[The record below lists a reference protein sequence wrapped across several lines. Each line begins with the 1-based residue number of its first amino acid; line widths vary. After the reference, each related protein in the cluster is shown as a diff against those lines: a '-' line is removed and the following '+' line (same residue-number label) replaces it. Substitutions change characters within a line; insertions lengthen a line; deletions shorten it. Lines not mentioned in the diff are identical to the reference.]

1 LLLPAAVAAL
11 AVIQVTGCGGSDTST
26 SASATTAAAAQPTAN
41 DGAYVSVS
49 DALAVVREHVEVPVA
64 IPSGLPAG
72 VTALDPV
79 VHRGTAQ
86 LTLAVP
92 GEGFRLVI
100 LYGRAG
106 FDGCGPLH
114 PSKVTVNGGPAVLD
128 ELEVEGQEPRATLVW
143 PATTKHLVGRFGL
156 YGRFS
161 GNRLLEFAS
170 SMTSARAAVHSRG
183 VKSSC

>member
-1 LLLPAAVAAL
+1 MTWRSAFALWTRNGTLRGEDSTFHHHVGFSVVVIWILRRRLLLPAAVAAL

-64 IPSGLPAG
+64 IPSRLPAG

-100 LYGRAG
+100 L
-106 FDGCGPLH
+106 
-114 PSKVTVNGGPAVLD
+114 
-128 ELEVEGQEPRATLVW
+128 
-143 PATTKHLVGRFGL
+143 
-156 YGRFS
+156 
-161 GNRLLEFAS
+161 
-170 SMTSARAAVHSRG
+170 
-183 VKSSC
+183 